1 MAFLGCCYLPS
12 KVRIKDR
19 EEAQSERF
27 CQIGVRAS
35 FGRRQANAPR
45 FATSKFQR
53 GRRRTVRLSGE
64 GALPA
69 PRELEEEKNNLAATR
84 ASLDSVLEFS

>member
-1 MAFLGCCYLPS
+1 M
-12 KVRIKDR
+12 
-19 EEAQSERF
+19 
-27 CQIGVRAS
+27 
-35 FGRRQANAPR
+35 PR
-45 FATSKFQR
+45 FATGKFQG

-69 PRELEEEKNNLAATR
+69 PQELEEEKNNLAATG